1 MKRYIYYFIRSFL
14 AIIYKFVNPNLS
26 CQLQNFFLLL
36 CASKLRF
43 YYDKH
48 DKIYIAC
55 EGKVIKYFANQQRGF
70 AMYGYSLFKR
80 GELLF
85 KSYCLQHIKFH
96 KNDIVIDCG
105 SNYADLFLE
114 LKNKILIKNYITF
127 EPNLEEYNCIIK
139 SVPNARNLN
148 LGLSNRDGEMNLFLP
163 LSGGDACFVKPQ
175 KFNKTQKVKVI
186 KLDTFIK
193 NEKISKCK
201 LLKLEAE
208 GWGPEV
214 LEGAKNFL
222 KICEYIAI
230 DGSRER
236 GFNKNLTFHLINNIL
251 LKNNYVMIDL
261 NGPAYRA
268 LYKNDNK

>member
-1 MKRYIYYFIRSFL
+1 
-14 AIIYKFVNPNLS
+14 
-26 CQLQNFFLLL
+26 
-36 CASKLRF
+36 
-43 YYDKH
+43 
-48 DKIYIAC
+48 
-55 EGKVIKYFANQQRGF
+55 
-70 AMYGYSLFKR
+70 MYGYSLFKR
-80 GELLF
+80 GKLLF

-105 SNYADLFLE
+105 ANYADLFLE

-148 LGLSNRDGEMNLFLP
+148 LGLSNRNGEMNLFLP
-163 LSGGDACFVKPQ
+163 LFGGDASLVKPQ
-175 KFNKTQKVKVI
+175 KFNKIQKVKVI
-186 KLDTFIK
+186 TLDTFIK
-193 NEKISKCK
+193 NEKITNCK

-214 LEGAKNFL
+214 LEGAKKFL
-222 KICEYIAI
+222 KICQYIAI

-236 GFNKNLTFHLINNIL
+236 GCNKNLTFHLINNIL

-268 LYKNDNK
+268 LYKNENK